1 MNIANTVRGRLLITL
16 KLGEMPEHV
25 PGWRACTRY
34 GTAMADRIDGGVIDR
49 LLRHHGGAL
58 RAVRLHSARTPR
70 RERSV
75 AGAYRFDDIEQ
86 ISGVARVLRIQV
98 REPEGLPALLQAL
111 AELPM
116 VERVSANH
124 LSHAPF
130 ANVLADA
137 PNDAAGKPAT
147 ADIKSIDNAW
157 VRQCTRIDEAL
168 RYERGDPA
176 VVLGLADTGVAL
188 AHVELA
194 TQLRA
199 GFDSVD
205 LDPDTVGGVTLV
217 GDYRH
222 AGERPQD
229 EVGHGSGC
237 AGIIAAVGKGIPPG
251 AAGLCG
257 LTPVRVLGAA
267 LGPGDKRVGVGA
279 LDNIDAGMKRLID
292 LGVKVINM
300 SFGTPESMLDG
311 DAPRPHEEIV
321 RYALARGV
329 ILIAASG
336 NSGLTEKYFPA
347 AHEGVIA
354 VGAIDRTLRP
364 TGFSTRDE
372 RVAVCAPGRDILTC
386 GLDGYQYAS
395 GTSFAAPHV
404 AAICALLA
412 SRAQRRAWPLDGE
425 DARRILIASARPFAA
440 AGVTGCGAGVVD
452 ALGALRAL
460 DAEIDRSLREEEG
473 SDQNDST
480 DVSTV
485 STASTALAA

>member
-1 MNIANTVRGRLLITL
+1 MSAANTVRGRLLITL

-70 RERSV
+70 RERDV
-75 AGAYRFDDIEQ
+75 TGAWRFDEIEQ

-98 REPEGLPALLQAL
+98 REPEGMPALLQAL

-130 ANVLADA
+130 SDASADTPTDASTKKSSAN
-137 PNDAAGKPAT
+137 
-147 ADIKSIDNAW
+147 IKVIDNAW

-168 RYERGDPA
+168 RYEHGDPA
-176 VVLGLADTGVAL
+176 VVLGLADTGVSL
-188 AHVELA
+188 AHIELA

-205 LDPDTVGGVTLV
+205 LDPETVGGVTLV

-237 AGIIAAVGKGIPPG
+237 AGIIAAVGKGMPPG
-251 AAGLCG
+251 VAGLCG

-300 SFGTPESMLDG
+300 SFGTPESMLDA

-347 AHEGVIA
+347 GHEGVIS

-386 GLDGYQYAS
+386 GLTGYQYAS

-425 DARRILIASARPFAA
+425 DARRILIASARPFAE

-460 DAEIDRSLREEEG
+460 DAEIDRGLREEGDGE
-473 SDQNDST
+473 QNRIT
-480 DVSTV
+480 DV
-485 STASTALAA
+485 STALAA

>member
-1 MNIANTVRGRLLITL
+1 MSALNTVRGRLLITL

-34 GTAMADRIDGGVIDR
+34 GAEMADHIDRGVIDR

-58 RAVRLHSARTPR
+58 RVVRLHSARTPR
-70 RERSV
+70 RERAV
-75 AGAYRFDDIEQ
+75 AVAYRFDEIEQ

-98 REPEGLPALLQAL
+98 REPAGVPALLQAL

-116 VERVSANH
+116 VERVGANR
-124 LSHAPF
+124 LSRTPF
-130 ANVLADA
+130 AEPHAATLTDA
-137 PNDAAGKPAT
+137 PVGSRPVDIARK
-147 ADIKSIDNAW
+147 ADHAW

-168 RYERGDPA
+168 RYESGDPA
-176 VVLGLADTGVAL
+176 VVLGLADTGVSL
-188 AHVELA
+188 AHIEL
-194 TQLRA
+194 QDRLRA

-205 LDPDTVGGVTLV
+205 LDPETVGGVKLV
-217 GDYRH
+217 GDYRR

-237 AGIIAAVGKGIPPG
+237 AGIIAARGRGMPPG
-251 AAGLCG
+251 AAGACG

-292 LGVKVINM
+292 LGVKVVNM
-300 SFGTPESMLDG
+300 SFGTPESMLDA

-336 NSGLTEKYFPA
+336 NSGLTEQYYPA
-347 AHEGVIA
+347 AHIGVIA
-354 VGAIDRTLRP
+354 VGAIDRNLAP
-364 TGFSTRDE
+364 AAFSTRGE
-372 RVAVCAPGRDILTC
+372 HVALCAPGRDILTC
-386 GLDGYQYAS
+386 GLDGYQQAS

-412 SRAQRRAWPLDGE
+412 SRAQRRAWPLNGD
-425 DARRILIASARPFAA
+425 DARRLLIETARPFAE
-440 AGVTGCGAGVVD
+440 AGVAGCGRGVLD
-452 ALGALRAL
+452 ALGALRLL
-460 DAEIDRSLREEEG
+460 DAEIDHGIAQQE
-473 SDQNDST
+473 DIFDAPPAQ
-480 DVSTV
+480 
-485 STASTALAA
+485 AA

>member
-1 MNIANTVRGRLLITL
+1 MNAQLRLSNTTPGRLLVTL
-16 KLGEMPEHV
+16 RLGEMPEHI
-25 PGWRACTRY
+25 PGWRACTQH
-34 GTAMADRIDGGVIDR
+34 GVAMADRVDGGIIDR
-49 LLRHHGGAL
+49 VLRHHGGAL
-58 RAVRLHSARTPR
+58 RAVRLHSARIPR
-70 RERSV
+70 DQRKV
-75 AGAYRFDDIEQ
+75 AGAYRFDEIEQ

-116 VERVSANH
+116 VERVAANR
-124 LSHAPF
+124 LCHAPF
-130 ANVLADA
+130 ALAQRNMVANTPD
-137 PNDAAGKPAT
+137 
-147 ADIKSIDNAW
+147 SAW
-157 VRQCTRIDEAL
+157 ARQCTRIDDALAYEA
-168 RYERGDPA
+168 GDPA
-176 VVLGLADTGVAL
+176 VVIGLADTGVAM
-188 AHVELA
+188 AHVELD
-194 TQLRA
+194 QRLRA

-205 LDPDTVGGVTLV
+205 LDPDAVGGVKLV

-222 AGERPQD
+222 PGERPQD

-237 AGIIAAVGKGIPPG
+237 AGIIGAHGKGMPVG

-300 SFGTPESMLDG
+300 SFGTPESMLDA
-311 DAPRPHEEIV
+311 DAPKPHEEIV

-336 NSGLTEKYFPA
+336 NSGLTEKFYPA

-354 VGAIDRTLRP
+354 VGAIESTLRP
-364 TGFSTRDE
+364 AVFSTRGDH
-372 RVAVCAPGRDILTC
+372 VALCAPGRDIFTC
-386 GLDGYQYAS
+386 GLDGYQRAT

-412 SRAQRRAWPLDGE
+412 SRAQRRAWPLGSD
-425 DARRILIASARPFAA
+425 DVRRILVASAKPFAE
-440 AGVTGCGAGVVD
+440 AGVTGCGSGVLD
-452 ALGALRAL
+452 ALGALRML
-460 DAEIDRSLREEEG
+460 DTEIDRSIREENSNE
-473 SDQNDST
+473 NT
-480 DVSTV
+480 DNTTDKTSFEDVPP
-485 STASTALAA
+485 ALAAA

>member
-1 MNIANTVRGRLLITL
+1 MTVLPTLLPNTDRRHLLLTL
-16 KLGEMPEHV
+16 KLGEMPEHI

-34 GTAMADRIDGGVIDR
+34 GTAMAERIDGGIIDR

-58 RAVRLHSARTPR
+58 RAVRLHSARTSR
-70 RERSV
+70 SERAV
-75 AGAYRFDDIEQ
+75 AGSYRFDEIEQ

-98 REPEGLPALLQAL
+98 REPEGMPALLQAL

-116 VERVSANH
+116 IERVGANH
-124 LSHAPF
+124 LSYAPF
-130 ANVLADA
+130 AD
-137 PNDAAGKPAT
+137 AT
-147 ADIKSIDNAW
+147 ATGRPSSTDTAW
-157 VRQCTRIDEAL
+157 IRQCTRIDEAL
-168 RYERGDPA
+168 RYEGGDPA

-188 AHVELA
+188 SHVELENR
-194 TQLRA
+194 LRA

-205 LDPDTVGGVTLV
+205 LDPETVGGVTLV
-217 GDYRH
+217 GDYRR

-237 AGIIAAVGKGIPPG
+237 AGIIAARGQGMPPG
-251 AAGLCG
+251 AAGQCG

-300 SFGTPESMLDG
+300 SFGTPESMLDAN
-311 DAPRPHEEIV
+311 APRPHEEIV

-336 NSGLTEKYFPA
+336 NSGLTERYYPA
-347 AHEGVIA
+347 AHDGVIA

-364 TGFSTRDE
+364 SSFSTRGTH
-372 RVAVCAPGRDILTC
+372 VALCAPGHDILTC
-386 GLDGYQYAS
+386 GLTGYQRAS

-412 SRAQRRAWPLDGE
+412 SRAHRRAWPLTSD
-425 DARRILIASARPFAA
+425 DARRILVVSARPFAE
-440 AGVTGCGAGVVD
+440 AGVVGCGRGVLD
-452 ALGALRAL
+452 ALAALRAL
-460 DAEIDRSLREEEG
+460 DAEIDRGIADEDAGWGNL
-473 SDQNDST
+473 T
-480 DVSTV
+480 FDVRHGLIE
-485 STASTALAA
+485 A